1 MHHNLIIGKE
11 NRTNEQG
18 GFYFLLHNPHH
29 CVQLLGFLGDD
40 VGEKCSV
47 LMKNPGEK

>member
-1 MHHNLIIGKE
+1 MHHNQITGKK
-11 NRTNEQG
+11 RTNEQG
-18 GFYFLLHNPHH
+18 GFYFLLQSPHH
-29 CVQLLGFLGDD
+29 CVQLLGFLDGD